1 MPTSPLKYCELKSGP
16 ETVRI
21 PYEVHRR
28 RGLRHLRVVVSDPTR
43 VYLKVPYR
51 VSEATALDFLRQQ
64 GAWVLQ
70 AMARLPVPE
79 ALADFLARQGWV
91 SGGGRSWKVVME
103 ERGGRA
109 GFRVEE
115 EAGVLR
121 IHTNPALPVERQL
134 RRVLREFAAA
144 IIPPRV
150 RELAEPHGLQPT
162 KITVRDQRRRW
173 GACTNRSTLSLNWR
187 LILLPPE
194 LHDHIL
200 FHELAHLR
208 HLDHSVA
215 FWNFLQKLDPQT
227 RKHDR
232 ALTRISSGLM
242 GLGT

>member
-1 MPTSPLKYCELKSGP
+1 
-16 ETVRI
+16 
-21 PYEVHRR
+21 
-28 RGLRHLRVVVSDPTR
+28 
-43 VYLKVPYR
+43 
-51 VSEATALDFLRQQ
+51 
-64 GAWVLQ
+64 
-70 AMARLPVPE
+70 
-79 ALADFLARQGWV
+79 
-91 SGGGRSWKVVME
+91 ME

-109 GFRVEE
+109 GFRVEKE
-115 EAGVLR
+115 GGVLR

-134 RRVLREFAAA
+134 RRVLREFAVA

-215 FWNFLQKLDPQT
+215 FWNFLQELDPQT